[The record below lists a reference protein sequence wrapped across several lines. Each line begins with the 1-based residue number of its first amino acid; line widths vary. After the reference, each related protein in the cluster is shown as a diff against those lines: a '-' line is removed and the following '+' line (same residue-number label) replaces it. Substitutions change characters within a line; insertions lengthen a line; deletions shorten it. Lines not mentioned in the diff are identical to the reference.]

1 MHTYPSLLVMKTL
14 LQMSAANA
22 KVGYLLDFYGA
33 RDVAV
38 LISVAAEI
46 VYGSMSLFFCC
57 CHLNYILL
65 FCDADIMFIISIN
78 SYA

>member
-14 LQMSAANA
+14 LQTAANA

-33 RDVAV
+33 KDVAV

-46 VYGSMSLFFCC
+46 VYGNMSLF
-57 CHLNYILL
+57 LVVVI
-65 FCDADIMFIISIN
+65 
-78 SYA
+78 

>member
-46 VYGSMSLFFCC
+46 VYGNMSLVVV
-57 CHLNYILL
+57 I
-65 FCDADIMFIISIN
+65 
-78 SYA
+78 